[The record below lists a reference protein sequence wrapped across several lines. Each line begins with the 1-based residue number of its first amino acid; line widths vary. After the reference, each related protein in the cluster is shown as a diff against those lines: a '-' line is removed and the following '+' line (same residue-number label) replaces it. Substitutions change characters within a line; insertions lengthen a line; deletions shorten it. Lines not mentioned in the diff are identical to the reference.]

1 MKRKPQQSITSL
13 PPSPDADRHARIMRY
28 TVAMVIRLIC
38 FVSCFFVQG
47 WWLVAA
53 IVAAIVLPY
62 FAVVLANTGTAKS
75 GDAVIAPGQAMLTD
89 GRADAGDSR

>member
-28 TVAMVIRLIC
+28 TVAMVVRLAC

-53 IVAAIVLPY
+53 IAAAIVLPY

-75 GDAVIAPGQAMLTD
+75 GDGVTAPGQIMLTD
-89 GRADAGDSR
+89 GRIDQGDSQ